1 MSILGVTLVLCLL
14 GIIGIITINS
24 RKLITNLKE
33 SVEVHVFLRQ
43 NIKDTARE
51 SLQKYIASQPYV
63 KEVTYTDKET
73 AKKEW
78 VKTGGER

>member
-1 MSILGVTLVLCLL
+1 MVKAGRASIKRGKPSYFMSILGVTIVLCLM

-33 SVEVHVFLRQ
+33 SVEVHVFLKQ

-51 SLQKYIASQPYV
+51 RLQNCLL
-63 KEVTYTDKET
+63 YTSDAADE
-73 AKKEW
+73 
-78 VKTGGER
+78 